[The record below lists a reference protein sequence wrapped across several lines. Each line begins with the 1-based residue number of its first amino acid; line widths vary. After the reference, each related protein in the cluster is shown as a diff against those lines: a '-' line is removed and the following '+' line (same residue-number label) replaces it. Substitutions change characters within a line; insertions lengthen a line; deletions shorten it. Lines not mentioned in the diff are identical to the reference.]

1 MEPYLQAESKKTLK
15 AGKIESGVFLLSES
29 RPSVLLTTLTQAKYQ
44 VNINQDKD
52 SPAVDSR

>member
-1 MEPYLQAESKKTLK
+1 MELYLQAESKKTLK
-15 AGKIESGVFLLSES
+15 IGKIESAVFLLSES

-44 VNINQDKD
+44 VNAKQVKD